1 MLAAA
6 TEVDLGALGLGSPS
20 WASAGAANIK
30 IEAQKA
36 ADKVFIFHPLV
47 ERKKSA
53 TLILMSRLSIGADKP
68 DQHWQCH

>member
-20 WASAGAANIK
+20 WARAGAANIR

-36 ADKVFIFHPLV
+36 AEKVFIFHPLV
-47 ERKKSA
+47 EHQKSA
-53 TLILMSRLSIGADKP
+53 TLILMSRLSIGVDKP
-68 DQHWQCH
+68 DQHWERH